1 MFVVSAEALRRA
13 REARGWSVAVL
24 AQRAGVAERTVTRL
38 ESADA
43 KALPVTIESLADA
56 VGVAKEALVRAPAS
70 TRRARRAR
78 GAAER
83 TPPAP
88 EPAAPT
94 FSRFTLPPRSELD
107 TLALLEKEAGL
118 DERPLVDGAPRLL
131 ASSLQDVNTANRG
144 HRGRRFWI
152 TGVVDRQR
160 GLTADEARLLASR
173 RGEGGRFLVLHDSAK
188 GRTIAVVVHA
198 PLVADVVALQKQ
210 MGERVKLL
218 IEVTGAADGDSGGF
232 STFWS
237 DAVREWTF
245 VLVRRLPVGARAGGG
260 GASKRR

>member
-56 VGVAKEALVRAPAS
+56 VGVAMEALVRAPAS

-78 GAAER
+78 GAAESAP
-83 TPPAP
+83 PPAP
-88 EPAAPT
+88 EPAASPT
-94 FSRFTLPPRSELD
+94 PRFTLPPRSELD

-131 ASSLQDVNTANRG
+131 AGSLQDVNTANRG

-188 GRTIAVVVHA
+188 DRTIAVVVHV
-198 PLVADVVALQKQ
+198 PLVADVVELQKR

-218 IEVTGAADGDSGGF
+218 IEVTGAADGDGGGF

-245 VLVRRLPVGARAGGG
+245 VLVRRLPVGAN
-260 GASKRR
+260 KRR